1 MSKTHAVYRF
11 AGHSGYLIHPEKT
24 GADAP
29 VALGHTAYVAPWRDE
44 DMHLHEVA
52 DELFILLQ
60 GELHFLIGD
69 STLSLQTREVL
80 LVHAGVPHAIIGGTG
95 PIEHF
100 GLRAPAVADRRS
112 RGKLP
117 HPLPPL
123 SGDNPRELRQAWGYR
138 IPLSEA
144 RNQNCWL
151 LGAEAARFDCG
162 RLSLAYGRFETDEAA
177 AAFQDRERFHAHTG
191 STEYYV
197 VLTGGQT
204 LEVERYRVQLAAGQL
219 LEVLPAVC
227 HRISARQSPFE
238 GFTFRVPL
246 TLEDKIEC
254 EPAQSELRA
263 LERD

>member
-1 MSKTHAVYRF
+1 MSRTHAVCSF
-11 AGHSGYLIHPEKT
+11 AGHSGYLIHPKKT

-29 VALGHTAYVAPWRDE
+29 VALGHTAYVAPWRDG

-69 STLSLQTREVL
+69 STLTLQAREVL
-80 LVHAGVPHAIIGGTG
+80 LVRAGVAHAIIGGTG

-100 GLRAPAVADRRS
+100 GLRAPAVGDRRGL
-112 RGKLP
+112 GKLP
-117 HPLPPL
+117 RTLPPL
-123 SGDNPRELRQAWGYR
+123 SGDQPRELRQEWGYR
-138 IPLSEA
+138 IPLSEG

-151 LGAEAARFDCG
+151 LGAGVARFDCG
-162 RLSLAYGRFETDEAA
+162 RLSLAYGRFETDGAA
-177 AAFQDRERFHAHTG
+177 AAFQDREQFHAHIG

-204 LEVERYRVQLAAGQL
+204 VQMERYRVQLVAGRL

-227 HRISARQSPFE
+227 HRITARQSPFE

-246 TLEDKIEC
+246 TLEDKTEC
-254 EPAQSELRA
+254 EPA
-263 LERD
+263 